1 MPSVSI
7 ARLKR
12 IHSHQRRSPHRPWAD
27 SHVWEASRPVRSGR
41 TQTPAICG
49 RPHGRSWTRR
59 GQKARIMVVRGES
72 RVDEVA
78 LSMRYACI
86 VVLPRSMGVLS
97 QHSSRGHHPI
107 MGCQAF
113 HDGQTPTRSTKPC
126 CDRIRTAAMSWQAT
140 VYVSGLITC
149 PNGETITRSE
159 KFLALLLANRHNPD
173 HDTAWPSIARLA
185 KEALMNDRTIQRLLK
200 SLEYKGVI
208 SREYR
213 FKGPS
218 EYDTTIYRFPGLSPH
233 GGGGN
238 LSPGRMSSPGR
249 EAIRGGGAITPP
261 GGGTVLSPEPA
272 VNRQMNRNGHHP
284 TQFSRNGSQ
293 AVPIPIPDE
302 DPHLVRQQA
311 LPVRGK
317 TCGYDGCGARV
328 CPHSYNFCAH
338 HGCCDQCPSQTAGM
352 ARNAEPV
359 PTSRG
364 VPQMGKRDA
373 DRGQPGAHRHV
384 TPMIPEQ
391 AQGTTTGSVTMGLC

>member
-1 MPSVSI
+1 
-7 ARLKR
+7 
-12 IHSHQRRSPHRPWAD
+12 
-27 SHVWEASRPVRSGR
+27 
-41 TQTPAICG
+41 
-49 RPHGRSWTRR
+49 
-59 GQKARIMVVRGES
+59 
-72 RVDEVA
+72 
-78 LSMRYACI
+78 
-86 VVLPRSMGVLS
+86 
-97 QHSSRGHHPI
+97 
-107 MGCQAF
+107 
-113 HDGQTPTRSTKPC
+113 
-126 CDRIRTAAMSWQAT
+126 MSWQAT
-140 VYVSGLITC
+140 AYVSGLITC

-173 HDTAWPSIARLA
+173 HDTAWPSIALLA

-218 EYDTTIYRFPGLSPH
+218 EYDTTIYRFPGLPPH

-249 EAIRGGGAITPP
+249 EATRGGGDITPP
-261 GGGTVLSPEPA
+261 GGGTALSPEPA

-284 TQFSRNGSQ
+284 TQFSRNGS
-293 AVPIPIPDE
+293 
-302 DPHLVRQQA
+302 QQA

-352 ARNAEPV
+352 ARTAEPV

-373 DRGQPGAHRHV
+373 DRGQPGARRHV
-384 TPMIPEQ
+384 TPMIPERVR
-391 AQGTTTGSVTMGLC
+391 GTTTGSVTTGLC